1 VSLLQDTGLPGCSM
15 HASQLHWCICAAQRA
30 DGWLEVRRRQL
41 CWLPCRNLGCLDPAC
56 TLCLQNPLRRCNDS
70 CFAPKYLAGDILKAK
85 CGASIRV
92 EVISRT
98 TGSAAPQALTGDV
111 LLEARSPAPDWRG
124 PVRCKH
130 QAGHSSGSG
139 GPRAGRELQ
148 RRLRGAAI
156 AERACAPRGAVLRAV
171 YRFRA

>member
-1 VSLLQDTGLPGCSM
+1 MLLCQDFGLPGCSM
-15 HASQLHWCICAAQRA
+15 HASQLHWCISAAQRA
-30 DGWLEVRRRQL
+30 DGWLAVRQRQL

-111 LLEARSPAPDWRG
+111 LLEARSPAGTGVVPCVANTKRG
-124 PVRCKH
+124 TAR
-130 QAGHSSGSG
+130 ALEGLGTG
-139 GPRAGRELQ
+139 GGLQ
-148 RRLRGAAI
+148 R
-156 AERACAPRGAVLRAV
+156 
-171 YRFRA
+171 